1 VESVLM
7 IRHRLE
13 ACVSGHFVPGYH
25 HAVPLRQKYIL
36 RVEALLKLALMGFNP
51 WVQPPQITLR

>member
-1 VESVLM
+1 M

-36 RVEALLKLALMGFNP
+36 RAEALLKLALMGF
-51 WVQPPQITLR
+51 QSLATATADHA

>member
-1 VESVLM
+1 M

-36 RVEALLKLALMGFNP
+36 RAEALLKLALVGFNP